1 MRDYRVN
8 IIRAVFLLLV
18 QILIFNFVQITWFS
32 IPFIEVFVYPLIIFL
47 LPLRTPT
54 SVVILIG
61 FIAGLIVDIFQ
72 NSPGVHSGAGAF
84 TGLVR
89 PYVIYYFSPR
99 GGYKVNISP
108 MISTINLRWFLK
120 YAAVMITLHCFAV
133 SLIDIFQIKLVHYIL
148 LRTILSS
155 AISYMVIVIIMIV
168 FDQKE

>member
-1 MRDYRVN
+1 MSDYRLN

-18 QILIFNFVQITWFS
+18 QILIFNFVKITWFS
-32 IPFIEVFVYPLIIFL
+32 IPFIEVFVYPLIVLL

-61 FIAGLIVDIFQ
+61 FFAGLVVDIFQ
-72 NSPGVHSGAGAF
+72 NTPGVHSGAGAF

-89 PYVIYYFSPR
+89 PYVITLLSPR

-120 YAAVMITLHCFAV
+120 YAAIMIILHCFAI
-133 SLIDIFQIKLVHYIL
+133 SLIDIFQLKLLHYIL
-148 LRTILSS
+148 LRTVLT
-155 AISYMVIVIIMIV
+155 AVVSYVVVMIIMIV
-168 FDQKE
+168 FDQN